1 MRTGFDRSWSRGF
14 VVVEV
19 TDIGYRLR
27 RESDA
32 SLLPVVFVADEN
44 QRYVAVSRAACE
56 LLGYTREELLALRVG
71 DVARYPEAEA
81 EYYQQA
87 KDAAMAR

>member
-1 MRTGFDRSWSRGF
+1 MAETSGPRTAPGLDVGTRVEVRTGFDRSWSRGF

-32 SLLPVVFVADEN
+32 SLLPVVFVADDV
-44 QRYVAVSRAACE
+44 R
-56 LLGYTREELLALRVG
+56 RER
-71 DVARYPEAEA
+71 
-81 EYYQQA
+81 
-87 KDAAMAR
+87 KSSMWWF